1 MNNGNSWHDYYESA
15 WAEYCKNAHLDHLAR
30 QVQLAYIRVEDELKV
45 NSLLIEVFGVN
56 AKEVPE
62 RSK

>member
-1 MNNGNSWHDYYESA
+1 MTPDWNEFYR
-15 WAEYCKNAHLDHLAR
+15 AECEKWRKAHLDHLAR

-56 AKEVPE
+56 AKEVEE
-62 RSK
+62 R